1 MLTQLHERMT
11 TLILTDVTQS
21 AQAVCDDDDVAAHGK
36 SFERF
41 DDFVLG
47 FCAGDPTAPDDPLIR

>member
-1 MLTQLHERMT
+1 MT
-11 TLILTDVTQS
+11 TLILSGVAQS
-21 AQAVCDDDDVAAHGK
+21 VGAVRDDDDVAAQDK
-36 SFERF
+36 SFQRF